1 MRVIPQ
7 QNLAFFSFSE
17 RVGADFTKK
26 RLNSARDLVMY
37 VLGAVAIGYSIEWEL
52 TE

>member
-17 RVGADFTKK
+17 RVGADFAKK
-26 RLNSARDLVMY
+26 RLNSARDLDMY
-37 VLGAVAIGYSIEWEL
+37 VRRAVAIGYSIECEL
-52 TE
+52 TA